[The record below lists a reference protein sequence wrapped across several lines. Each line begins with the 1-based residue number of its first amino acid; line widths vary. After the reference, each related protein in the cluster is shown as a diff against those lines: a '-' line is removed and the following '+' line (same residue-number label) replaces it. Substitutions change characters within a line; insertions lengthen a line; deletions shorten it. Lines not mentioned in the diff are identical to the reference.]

1 MKLESRGIPANT
13 EIDLRFAEG
22 GVGGQNVIPDLTWSD
37 APEGTQ
43 SFALTVYD
51 PDAPTGSGWW
61 HWVAADIPADQTSIE
76 EGQQLPEAARSWP
89 NDYGYVGWGGPYPP
103 PGPAHHYVFTI
114 YAMPSTRLDL
124 PESATSAMARM
135 TILGEALDS
144 ASFTATF
151 ANPNQ
156 G

>member
-76 EGQQLPEAARSWP
+76 EGQLALAPPGRANGAAR
-89 NDYGYVGWGGPYPP
+89 
-103 PGPAHHYVFTI
+103 
-114 YAMPSTRLDL
+114 
-124 PESATSAMARM
+124 E
-135 TILGEALDS
+135 
-144 ASFTATF
+144 
-151 ANPNQ
+151 
-156 G
+156 